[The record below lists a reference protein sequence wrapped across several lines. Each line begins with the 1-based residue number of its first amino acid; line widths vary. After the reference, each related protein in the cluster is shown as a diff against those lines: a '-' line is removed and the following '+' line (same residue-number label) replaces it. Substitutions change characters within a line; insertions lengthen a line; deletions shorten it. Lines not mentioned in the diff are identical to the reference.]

1 MAAPRQPPRP
11 SHPRLQA
18 RRGDCTTAGAARRG
32 GQEPSRPSAQAR
44 LPEPAPPRSK
54 QGACAGGRSR
64 TAVAVQRHPRP
75 YVLRGPCG
83 PGAPHGRAGTGRS
96 GCAACSYH
104 TCGRQHGAHPG
115 RTSTVQVARVTDR
128 RARAMGLSLS
138 RDRRGSR
145 GQPDPPTKVG
155 PPVRSA
161 VQTRGA
167 AGGGHSARGWR
178 HRRPSLLHVRPKA

>member
-18 RRGDCTTAGAARRG
+18 RRGDRTTAGAARRG

-54 QGACAGGRSR
+54 QGAWPFSRGGSC
-64 TAVAVQRHPRP
+64 TEAPQAL
-75 YVLRGPCG
+75 VLRGACG

-167 AGGGHSARGWR
+167 AGGGPSARGWR